1 MLEKELEDL
10 LQALD
15 QALLQHQQLLEA
27 LSKAEVP
34 ELEPNWYQVLRLIIS
49 NKQYANYFH
58 ELPKNIG
65 IVNRED
71 FIVEFC
77 KGRRVLHVGCVDEG
91 LVEAKLKSGKLLHQK
106 LQAVCQH
113 LVGIDISSSGVKLLQ
128 QAGFQDVFLLDV
140 VEVEKLP
147 YKDFDVVLLGEVLE
161 HLPNPSE
168 ALKGL
173 AIFPKADF
181 LITVPNRFSWEGMYF
196 AKRDIEFVNPDHCY
210 YFSYHTL
217 RTLLQKCNYQVLDM
231 YYYTHRLSNTSFV
244 AKLKERPQFCEGLIC
259 IARVKSAT
267 KDAEDSKLAIRSHQE
282 IAESVGQ
289 EIHAEE
295 GMLLKIQKDLSTL
308 KAELS
313 QLLQQILKENK
324 VLKEQLRVKDQQL
337 EQVKSLLSSKER
349 ELQQSV
355 EENSVLSEQ
364 LHVKEQQLEQ
374 MKNLLQTQEHKLQQL
389 VTQLQTRDKE
399 LAQAHEEVTKLKK
412 GLIEIYNSLGWK
424 LLDRFWQV
432 TNRLLPPGTRRRLW
446 FNQALFAIKVVTNE
460 GWGSLWRHI
469 REKMSSKF
477 PRDKTS
483 VNDKTNPATKKT
495 RLMVFVPLMQA
506 GGAERR
512 TSILLE
518 QFDRRLIE
526 PELTIF
532 FDSEIFYP
540 VPEDVR
546 MHILEKLPKPATQI
560 STYIRLPDHLK
571 EQQRGAVFLE
581 TAALRLANLA
591 QERQCDVILS
601 TQLWTSII
609 AVLARKYLPPSIRV
623 IATVDNHPSTFL
635 PGEQYGELYAYL
647 IREYFNQA
655 DRVVAVGHGVAQ
667 DLIKNF
673 GVKAEKIEV
682 IYTPTL
688 LKGIQKLARSKID
701 HPWFREKVPI
711 IIFVGG
717 LRKVK
722 GVEHLLRAFAKV
734 RRSTPARCVLVGDG
748 EERARLETLAQ
759 ELGIG
764 EDVYFAGRQS
774 NPFKYMK
781 RATSFVLPSLS
792 EGLPNVLI
800 EAMACGCPVIAT
812 DVASGG
818 SREVLGGGEY
828 GILVPPGDEEGLAQA
843 ILRVLQDPALRKRL
857 SRLASQYAQKFD
869 ALQSVQK
876 YTHLIK
882 RLHEEAQSVK
892 AIKAMV
898 VVPVM
903 EAGGAERGT
912 ALLLQHLDRQIVRPE
927 LAIAFDREIFYPIP
941 SDVQVHILE
950 RQPEPQQAMSE
961 PTLPPDLL
969 EYRNSVLWLE
979 KMALKLATLV
989 KEQKSDVI
997 FSTQLWSSIIATMAR
1012 KYLPPHVRVIA
1023 MVVSHP
1029 STRLPGEKYAT
1040 LYTYLMRGYFNEAD
1054 RIVAVSEGIAK
1065 DLVDNYGVKPE
1076 KIDVIHY
1083 PVDWAKVQELAQE
1096 PVEHEWFSQE
1106 IPIVLFV
1113 GRLEAVKGVEHL
1125 LRAFAKVRRQMAAR
1139 CVLVGDGKEREKLQ
1153 ELAHQLGIEQDV
1165 YFAGR
1170 QSNPF
1175 KYMKRATSF
1184 VLPSLSEG
1192 LPNVLIEAMACGCPV
1207 IATDVAS
1214 GGSREVL
1221 GGGEYGILVPPG
1233 DEEGLAQAILRVLQD
1248 PALRKRL
1255 SRLASQYAQ
1264 KFDVHEIVPQYARL
1278 LKPVKMMVLVPTMRM
1293 GGAERNTALLLE
1305 HIDRG
1310 LVNPELALVFN
1321 REIFYSIPKDVPIH
1335 VLENIAD
1342 PPQLP
1347 ISDDPLKAW
1356 LEKMALKLAGLV
1368 QKRHVDILFSTQ
1380 LWTSIIAALARKHLP
1395 SAIRVI
1401 ATVDCHP
1408 STFLPSHKH
1417 GELYTY
1423 LMRGYFNEADRI
1435 VAVSE
1440 GIAKDLVDNYGV
1452 KPEKIDVIHYPVDW
1466 AKVQELAQEPVEH
1479 EWFSQEIPIVLFVGR
1494 LEAVKGVEHLL
1505 RAFAKVRRQMAAR
1518 CVLVG
1523 DGQERE
1529 KLQELA
1535 HQLGIE
1541 QDVYFAGR
1549 QSNPFK
1555 YMKRATSF
1563 VLPSLSE
1570 GLPNVLIEA
1579 MACGCPVIATDVASG
1594 GSREVLGGGEYGIL
1608 VPPGDEEGLAQ
1619 AILRVL
1625 QDPALRKRLSRLA
1638 SQYAQKFDVHEIFRK
1653 YNRLIVNGRAN

>member
-1 MLEKELEDL
+1 
-10 LQALD
+10 
-15 QALLQHQQLLEA
+15 
-27 LSKAEVP
+27 
-34 ELEPNWYQVLRLIIS
+34 
-49 NKQYANYFH
+49 
-58 ELPKNIG
+58 
-65 IVNRED
+65 
-71 FIVEFC
+71 
-77 KGRRVLHVGCVDEG
+77 
-91 LVEAKLKSGKLLHQK
+91 
-106 LQAVCQH
+106 
-113 LVGIDISSSGVKLLQ
+113 
-128 QAGFQDVFLLDV
+128 
-140 VEVEKLP
+140 
-147 YKDFDVVLLGEVLE
+147 
-161 HLPNPSE
+161 
-168 ALKGL
+168 
-173 AIFPKADF
+173 
-181 LITVPNRFSWEGMYF
+181 
-196 AKRDIEFVNPDHCY
+196 
-210 YFSYHTL
+210 
-217 RTLLQKCNYQVLDM
+217 
-231 YYYTHRLSNTSFV
+231 
-244 AKLKERPQFCEGLIC
+244 
-259 IARVKSAT
+259 
-267 KDAEDSKLAIRSHQE
+267 
-282 IAESVGQ
+282 
-289 EIHAEE
+289 
-295 GMLLKIQKDLSTL
+295 
-308 KAELS
+308 
-313 QLLQQILKENK
+313 
-324 VLKEQLRVKDQQL
+324 
-337 EQVKSLLSSKER
+337 
-349 ELQQSV
+349 
-355 EENSVLSEQ
+355 
-364 LHVKEQQLEQ
+364 
-374 MKNLLQTQEHKLQQL
+374 
-389 VTQLQTRDKE
+389 
-399 LAQAHEEVTKLKK
+399 
-412 GLIEIYNSLGWK
+412 
-424 LLDRFWQV
+424 
-432 TNRLLPPGTRRRLW
+432 
-446 FNQALFAIKVVTNE
+446 
-460 GWGSLWRHI
+460 
-469 REKMSSKF
+469 
-477 PRDKTS
+477 
-483 VNDKTNPATKKT
+483 
-495 RLMVFVPLMQA
+495 
-506 GGAERR
+506 
-512 TSILLE
+512 
-518 QFDRRLIE
+518 
-526 PELTIF
+526 
-532 FDSEIFYP
+532 
-540 VPEDVR
+540 
-546 MHILEKLPKPATQI
+546 
-560 STYIRLPDHLK
+560 
-571 EQQRGAVFLE
+571 
-581 TAALRLANLA
+581 
-591 QERQCDVILS
+591 
-601 TQLWTSII
+601 
-609 AVLARKYLPPSIRV
+609 
-623 IATVDNHPSTFL
+623 
-635 PGEQYGELYAYL
+635 
-647 IREYFNQA
+647 
-655 DRVVAVGHGVAQ
+655 
-667 DLIKNF
+667 
-673 GVKAEKIEV
+673 
-682 IYTPTL
+682 
-688 LKGIQKLARSKID
+688 
-701 HPWFREKVPI
+701 
-711 IIFVGG
+711 
-717 LRKVK
+717 
-722 GVEHLLRAFAKV
+722 
-734 RRSTPARCVLVGDG
+734 
-748 EERARLETLAQ
+748 
-759 ELGIG
+759 
-764 EDVYFAGRQS
+764 
-774 NPFKYMK
+774 
-781 RATSFVLPSLS
+781 
-792 EGLPNVLI
+792 
-800 EAMACGCPVIAT
+800 
-812 DVASGG
+812 
-818 SREVLGGGEY
+818 
-828 GILVPPGDEEGLAQA
+828 
-843 ILRVLQDPALRKRL
+843 
-857 SRLASQYAQKFD
+857 
-869 ALQSVQK
+869 
-876 YTHLIK
+876 
-882 RLHEEAQSVK
+882 
-892 AIKAMV
+892 MV

-941 SDVQVHILE
+941 SDVWVHILE

-1029 STRLPGEKYAT
+1029 STCLPGEKYAT
-1040 LYTYLMRGYFNEAD
+1040 LYTYLMRRYFNEAD
-1054 RIVAVSEGIAK
+1054 RIVAVSEGIAQ

-1139 CVLVGDGKEREKLQ
+1139 CVLVGDGQEREKLQ

-1165 YFAGR
+1165 YFAGM

-1347 ISDDPLKAW
+1347 ISDDPQTAGLETAG
-1356 LEKMALKLAGLV
+1356 LEKKALKLAGLV

-1423 LMRGYFNEADRI
+1423 LMRRYFNEADRI

-1440 GIAKDLVDNYGV
+1440 GIAQDLVDNYGV

-1541 QDVYFAGR
+1541 QDVYFAGMQSNPFKYMKR
-1549 QSNPFK
+1549 ATSFVLPSLSEGLPNVLIEAMACGCPVIATDVASGGSREVLGGGEYGILVPPGDEEGLAQAILRVLQDPALRKRLSRLASQYAQKFDALQSVQKYTHLIRRLHEEAQSVRAIKAMVVVPVMEAGGAERGTALLLQHLDRQIVRPELAIAFDREIFYPIPSDVWVHILERQPEPQQAMSEPTLPPDLLEYRNSVLWLEKMALKLATLVKEQKSDVIFSTQLWSSIIATMARKYLPPHVRVIAMVVSHPSTCLPGEKYATLYTYLMRRYFNEADRIVAVSEGIAQDLVDNYGVKPEKIDVIHYPVDWAKVQELAQEPVEHEWFSQEIPIVLFVGRLEAVKGVEHLLRAFAKVRRQMAARCVLVGDGQEREKLQELAHQLGIEQDVYFAGMQSNPFK